1 MQVIK
6 SSVELVNLMSYK
18 EALNI
23 TELATR
29 VCYKS
34 EDKMKEGSAEKLI
47 KGIIKS
53 KHFGC
58 LEHVNLTVR
67 FICDRATTHQLVRH
81 RLMSFN
87 QKSQRYCKE
96 DNLEVIMPS
105 GLSVVDTETLR
116 IWADSCMEAEWAYSN
131 LISAGVKPETARSVL
146 PNCTATEIYATA
158 NIREWRHFF
167 EMRCDKTAQEDIR
180 SLSLSLLCQ
189 MFEQYPVFFE
199 DMVDKYAIMD

>member
-1 MQVIK
+1 MEVIK
-6 SSVELVNLMSYK
+6 SSVELVNPMSYK

-87 QKSQRYCKE
+87 QKSQRYCRE
-96 DNLEVIMPS
+96 DNLEVI
-105 GLSVVDTETLR
+105 
-116 IWADSCMEAEWAYSN
+116 
-131 LISAGVKPETARSVL
+131 KPEGLENTYLWLESCRQAENAYAEMLRRGEKPEVARGVL
-146 PNCTATEIYATA
+146 PNSTATEIYATA
-158 NIREWRHFF
+158 NLREWRHFF
-167 EMRCDKTAQEDIR
+167 ELRCHRTAQRDIR
-180 SLSLSLLCQ
+180 SLALSLLCK
-189 MFEQYPVFFE
+189 MFKQYPVFFE

>member
-1 MQVIK
+1 
-6 SSVELVNLMSYK
+6 MSYK

-58 LEHVNLTVR
+58 LEHVNLTVK
-67 FICDRATTHQLVRH
+67 FICDRACSHQLVRH

-96 DNLEVIMPS
+96 DNLEVI
-105 GLSVVDTETLR
+105 
-116 IWADSCMEAEWAYSN
+116 
-131 LISAGVKPETARSVL
+131 KPEGLENTSLWLESCRQAENAYAELIRRGEKPEVARGVL
-146 PNCTATEIYATA
+146 PNSTATEIYATA

-167 EMRCDKTAQEDIR
+167 ELRCDKTAQKDIR
-180 SLSLSLLCQ
+180 MLALELLCQ
-189 MFEQYPVFFE
+189 MFEKYPVFFE
-199 DMVDKYAIMD
+199 DLVDKYARVD

>member
-1 MQVIK
+1 MEVIK
-6 SSVELVNLMSYK
+6 SSVELVNPMPYK

-58 LEHVNLTVR
+58 LEHVNLTVK
-67 FICDRATTHQLVRH
+67 FICDRACSHQLVRH

-96 DNLEVIMPS
+96 DNLEVI
-105 GLSVVDTETLR
+105 
-116 IWADSCMEAEWAYSN
+116 
-131 LISAGVKPETARSVL
+131 KPEGLENTSLWLESCRQAENAYAELIRRGEKPEVARGVL
-146 PNCTATEIYATA
+146 PNSTATEIYATA

-167 EMRCDKTAQEDIR
+167 ELRCDRTAQKDIR
-180 SLSLSLLCQ
+180 MLALELLCQ
-189 MFEQYPVFFE
+189 MFEKYPVFFE
-199 DMVDKYAIMD
+199 DLVDKYARVD

>member
-1 MQVIK
+1 MEVIK
-6 SSVELVNLMSYK
+6 SSVELVNPMSYK

-58 LEHVNLTVR
+58 LEHVNLTVK
-67 FICDRATTHQLVRH
+67 FICDRACSHQLVRH

-96 DNLEVIMPS
+96 DNLEVI
-105 GLSVVDTETLR
+105 
-116 IWADSCMEAEWAYSN
+116 
-131 LISAGVKPETARSVL
+131 KPEGLENTFLWLESCRQAENAYAELIRRGEKPEVARGVL
-146 PNCTATEIYATA
+146 PNSTATEIYATA
-158 NIREWRHFF
+158 NLREWRHFF
-167 EMRCDKTAQEDIR
+167 ELRCHRTAQRDIR
-180 SLSLSLLCQ
+180 SLALSLLCQ

>member
-6 SSVELVNLMSYK
+6 SSVELVNPMSYK

-58 LEHVNLTVR
+58 LEHVNLTVK
-67 FICDRATTHQLVRH
+67 FICDRACSHQLVRH

-96 DNLEVIMPS
+96 DNLEVI
-105 GLSVVDTETLR
+105 
-116 IWADSCMEAEWAYSN
+116 
-131 LISAGVKPETARSVL
+131 KPEGLENTSLWLESCRQAENAYAEMIRRGEKPEVARGVL
-146 PNCTATEIYATA
+146 PNSTATEIYATA

-167 EMRCDKTAQEDIR
+167 ELRCDKTAQKDIR
-180 SLSLSLLCQ
+180 MLALELLCQ
-189 MFEQYPVFFE
+189 MFEKYPVFFE
-199 DMVDKYAIMD
+199 DLVDKYACME

>member
-6 SSVELVNLMSYK
+6 SSVELVNPMSYK

-58 LEHVNLTVR
+58 LEHVSLTVK
-67 FICDRATTHQLVRH
+67 FICDRACSHQLVRH

-96 DNLEVIMPS
+96 DNLEVI
-105 GLSVVDTETLR
+105 
-116 IWADSCMEAEWAYSN
+116 
-131 LISAGVKPETARSVL
+131 KPEGLENTSLWLESCRQAENAYAELIRRGEKPEVARGVL
-146 PNCTATEIYATA
+146 PNSTATEIYATA
-158 NIREWRHFF
+158 NLREWRHFF
-167 EMRCDKTAQEDIR
+167 ELRCHRTAQRDIR
-180 SLSLSLLCQ
+180 SLALSLLCQ
-189 MFEQYPVFFE
+189 MFKQYPVFFE

>member
-1 MQVIK
+1 MEVIK
-6 SSVELVNLMSYK
+6 SSVELVNPMPYK

-58 LEHVNLTVR
+58 LEHVNLTVK
-67 FICDRATTHQLVRH
+67 FICDRACSHQLVRH

-96 DNLEVIMPS
+96 DNLEVI
-105 GLSVVDTETLR
+105 
-116 IWADSCMEAEWAYSN
+116 
-131 LISAGVKPETARSVL
+131 KPEGLENTSLWLESCRQAENAYAEMIRRGEKPEVARGVL
-146 PNCTATEIYATA
+146 PNSTATEIYATA

-167 EMRCDKTAQEDIR
+167 ELRCDKTAQKDIR
-180 SLSLSLLCQ
+180 MLALELLCQ
-189 MFEQYPVFFE
+189 MFEKYPVFFE
-199 DMVDKYAIMD
+199 DLVDKHACVESLLV

>member
-1 MQVIK
+1 MEVIK
-6 SSVELVNLMSYK
+6 PSVELVNPMSYK

-58 LEHVNLTVR
+58 LEHVNLTVK
-67 FICDRATTHQLVRH
+67 FICDRACSHQLVRH

-96 DNLEVIMPS
+96 DNLEVI
-105 GLSVVDTETLR
+105 
-116 IWADSCMEAEWAYSN
+116 
-131 LISAGVKPETARSVL
+131 KPEGLENTSLWLESCRQAENAYAELIRRGEKPEVARGVL
-146 PNCTATEIYATA
+146 PNSTATEIYATA
-158 NIREWRHFF
+158 NLREWRHFF
-167 EMRCDKTAQEDIR
+167 ELRCHRTAQRDIR
-180 SLSLSLLCQ
+180 SLALSLLCQ
-189 MFEQYPVFFE
+189 MYKQYPVFFE

>member
-6 SSVELVNLMSYK
+6 SSVELVNPMPYK

-58 LEHVNLTVR
+58 LEHVNLTVK
-67 FICDRATTHQLVRH
+67 FICDRACSHQLVRH

-96 DNLEVIMPS
+96 DNLEVIKPD
-105 GLSVVDTETLR
+105 GLKNTA
-116 IWADSCMEAEWAYSN
+116 IWLESCRQAENAYAE
-131 LISAGVKPETARSVL
+131 LIRRGEKPEVARGVL
-146 PNCTATEIYATA
+146 PNSTATEIYATA

-167 EMRCDKTAQEDIR
+167 ELRCDKTAQKDIR
-180 SLSLSLLCQ
+180 MLALELLCQ
-189 MFEQYPVFFE
+189 MFEKYPVFFE
-199 DMVDKYAIMD
+199 DLVGKYACME

>member
-1 MQVIK
+1 MEVIK
-6 SSVELVNLMSYK
+6 PSVELVNPMSYK

-58 LEHVNLTVR
+58 LEHVNLTVK
-67 FICDRATTHQLVRH
+67 FICDRACSHQLVRH

-96 DNLEVIMPS
+96 DNLEVI
-105 GLSVVDTETLR
+105 
-116 IWADSCMEAEWAYSN
+116 
-131 LISAGVKPETARSVL
+131 KPEGLENTSLWLESCRQAENAYAEMIRRGEKPEVARGVL
-146 PNCTATEIYATA
+146 PNSTATEIYATA
-158 NIREWRHFF
+158 NLREWRHFF
-167 EMRCDKTAQEDIR
+167 ELRCDRTAQKDIR
-180 SLSLSLLCQ
+180 MLALELLCQ
-189 MFEQYPVFFE
+189 MFEKYPVFFE
-199 DMVDKYAIMD
+199 DLVDKYARVD

>member
-1 MQVIK
+1 MEVIK
-6 SSVELVNLMSYK
+6 SSVELVNPMSYK

-58 LEHVNLTVR
+58 LEHVNLTVK
-67 FICDRATTHQLVRH
+67 FICDRACSHQLVRH

-96 DNLEVIMPS
+96 DNLEVI
-105 GLSVVDTETLR
+105 
-116 IWADSCMEAEWAYSN
+116 
-131 LISAGVKPETARSVL
+131 KPEGLENTSLWLESCRQAENAYAELIRRGEKPEVARGVL
-146 PNCTATEIYATA
+146 PNSTATEIYATA

-167 EMRCDKTAQEDIR
+167 ELRCHRTAQRDIR
-180 SLSLSLLCQ
+180 SLALSLLCQ
-189 MFEQYPVFFE
+189 MYEQYPVFFE

>member
-6 SSVELVNLMSYK
+6 SSVELVNPMSYK

-58 LEHVNLTVR
+58 LEHVNLTVK
-67 FICDRATTHQLVRH
+67 FICDRACSHQLVRH

-96 DNLEVIMPS
+96 DNLEVI
-105 GLSVVDTETLR
+105 
-116 IWADSCMEAEWAYSN
+116 
-131 LISAGVKPETARSVL
+131 KPEGLENTSLWLESCRQAENAYAELIRRGEKPEVARGVL
-146 PNCTATEIYATA
+146 PNSTATEIYATA

-167 EMRCDKTAQEDIR
+167 ELRCDKTAQKDIR
-180 SLSLSLLCQ
+180 MLALELLCQ
-189 MFEQYPVFFE
+189 MFEKYPVFFE
-199 DMVDKYAIMD
+199 DLVDKYACME

>member
-6 SSVELVNLMSYK
+6 SSVELVNPMSYK

-58 LEHVNLTVR
+58 LEHVNLTVK
-67 FICDRATTHQLVRH
+67 FICDRACSHQLVRH

-96 DNLEVIMPS
+96 DNLEVI
-105 GLSVVDTETLR
+105 
-116 IWADSCMEAEWAYSN
+116 
-131 LISAGVKPETARSVL
+131 KPEGLENTSLWLESCRQAENAYAEMIRRGEKPEVARGVL
-146 PNCTATEIYATA
+146 PNSTATEIYATA

-167 EMRCDKTAQEDIR
+167 ELRCDKTAQKDIR
-180 SLSLSLLCQ
+180 MLALELLCQ
-189 MFEQYPVFFE
+189 MFEKYPVFFE
-199 DMVDKYAIMD
+199 DLVGKYACME

>member
-6 SSVELVNLMSYK
+6 SSVELVNPMSYK

-58 LEHVNLTVR
+58 LEHVNLTVK
-67 FICDRATTHQLVRH
+67 FICDRACSHQLVRH

-96 DNLEVIMPS
+96 DNLEVI
-105 GLSVVDTETLR
+105 
-116 IWADSCMEAEWAYSN
+116 
-131 LISAGVKPETARSVL
+131 KPEGLENTSLWLESCRQAENAYAEMIRRGEKPEVARGVL
-146 PNCTATEIYATA
+146 PNSTATEIYATA

-167 EMRCDKTAQEDIR
+167 ELRCDKTAQKDIR
-180 SLSLSLLCQ
+180 MLALELLCQ
-189 MFEQYPVFFE
+189 MFEKYPVFFE
-199 DMVDKYAIMD
+199 DLVDKYACVE

>member
-6 SSVELVNLMSYK
+6 SSVELVNPMSYK

-58 LEHVNLTVR
+58 LEHVNLTVK
-67 FICDRATTHQLVRH
+67 FICDRACSHQLVRH

-96 DNLEVIMPS
+96 DNLEVI
-105 GLSVVDTETLR
+105 
-116 IWADSCMEAEWAYSN
+116 
-131 LISAGVKPETARSVL
+131 KPEGLENTSLWLESCRQAENAYAELIRRGEKPEVARGVL
-146 PNCTATEIYATA
+146 PNSTATEIYATA

-167 EMRCDKTAQEDIR
+167 ELRCDKTAQKDIR
-180 SLSLSLLCQ
+180 MLALELLCQ
-189 MFEQYPVFFE
+189 MFEKYPVFFE
-199 DMVDKYAIMD
+199 DLVDKHACVD

>member
-1 MQVIK
+1 MEVIK
-6 SSVELVNLMSYK
+6 SSVELVNPMSYK

-58 LEHVNLTVR
+58 LEHVNLTVK
-67 FICDRATTHQLVRH
+67 FICDRACSHQLVRH

-96 DNLEVIMPS
+96 DNLEVI
-105 GLSVVDTETLR
+105 
-116 IWADSCMEAEWAYSN
+116 
-131 LISAGVKPETARSVL
+131 KPEGLENTSLWLESCRQAENAYAEMIRRGEKPEVARGVL
-146 PNCTATEIYATA
+146 PNSTATEIYATA
-158 NIREWRHFF
+158 NLREWRHFF
-167 EMRCDKTAQEDIR
+167 ELRCHRTAQRDIR
-180 SLSLSLLCQ
+180 SLALSLLCQ